1 MKQLFDRVAYLSGKK
16 KEFENS
22 LLTLQENKKQLEAVA
37 KDLEVV
43 GSYLKNMAADMQR
56 QVQLSIEGLVQ
67 QLLNA
72 CFPEQAY
79 EFKMQLKEARGVLTC
94 ELVLLKEGKELDPVM
109 SCGGG
114 VVDVISIALR
124 FGILLVSNVPKVL
137 FLDEPFKFLSKSLRP
152 AISQLIYDL
161 ANEYGIIIVMISH
174 DPDFIK
180 AANRIYS
187 VSQLKGISQV
197 KVEEVA

>member
-16 KEFENS
+16 KEYENS
-22 LLTLQENKKQLEAVA
+22 FHVLKEKLQHLEYVQKDLEAVGA
-37 KDLEVV
+37 
-43 GSYLKNMAADMQR
+43 YLKNMAAEMQR
-56 QVQLSIEGLVQ
+56 QVQLSIESLVQ

-72 CFPEQAY
+72 CFPEQEY
-79 EFKMQLKEARGVLTC
+79 VFQMQLKESRGVLTC
-94 ELVLLKEGKELDPVM
+94 ELILLKEGRELDPVM

-124 FGILLVSNVPKVL
+124 FGILLVSNVSKVL

-161 ANEYGIIIVMISH
+161 ANGYGITIVMISH

-180 AANRIYS
+180 AANRIYT
-187 VSQLKGISQV
+187 VSQVKGISQV